1 MPGDVPSPEGLQ
13 EDGLEF
19 DAHACMGPD
28 IVDDPGLFLRGAM
41 WTPPHDA
48 PSVHRICFT
57 ICECL
62 VALRS
67 AAPADSAALSELL
80 PHHRRIAGILA
91 LARAAGY
98 QNLLDIQGDD
108 SGLEV
113 LRRWCPYAVKGVSTM
128 QGELTVPTDEEMT
141 ALLRLMRS
149 LLKRSKEAQ
158 GLQRVADTVGVLLAD
173 GRVVRKP
180 PG

>member
-1 MPGDVPSPEGLQ
+1 
-13 EDGLEF
+13 
-19 DAHACMGPD
+19 
-28 IVDDPGLFLRGAM
+28 M
-41 WTPPHDA
+41 WTPPPDA
-48 PSVHRICFT
+48 PSVHHICFT

-67 AAPADSAALSELL
+67 AAPEDSAELSELL

-91 LARAAGY
+91 LAKAAGY
-98 QNLLDIQGDD
+98 HNFLDIQGDD
-108 SGLEV
+108 CGLAV
-113 LRRWCPYAVKGVSTM
+113 LRRWCPYAVKGVSTT
-128 QGELTVPTDEEMT
+128 QGDLTVPTEDEMA